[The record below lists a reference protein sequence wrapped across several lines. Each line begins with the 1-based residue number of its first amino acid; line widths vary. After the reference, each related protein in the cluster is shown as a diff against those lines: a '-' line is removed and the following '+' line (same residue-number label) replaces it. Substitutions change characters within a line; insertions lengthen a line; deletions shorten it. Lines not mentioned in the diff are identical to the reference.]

1 MANMNQFNPNAS
13 DPNDPGNPPPGTP
26 FVPPPG
32 ASMGAPPDDFDPSEY
47 MINYNERFR
56 NADPALFRDEVVR
69 QTSSCLISKYKP
81 NALLIGPAGGGKTK
95 IAEEIARRI
104 AVNDPSVPD
113 RLVGFTV
120 WELPLSNLVAGSSL
134 VGQLE
139 SKVKEVLAYAKDPKN
154 KVILFIDEI
163 HMMVDDGHE
172 TYTKI
177 AQIMKPALARGD
189 IRVIGA
195 TTNQEAQALMDDPAF
210 NRRFTRLLVDEL
222 SKEQTETI
230 LQSIQIPMFEHYDR
244 KIALNDKILHEIVS
258 VADEFRTMGSHR
270 PDNAITLL
278 DRSMADAYIQRKQL
292 EMKAKTD
299 PSIAQILAAVPS
311 VALSKSQM
319 RQTAMKIM
327 TGNNKKDDLDP
338 DALRSALSV
347 IHGQDGPLD
356 EMMGMIER
364 HDLNLDLDDAR
375 KPLAFLLAGDSGVG
389 KTEAVK
395 IIAKTVTGVK
405 PIILNMTEFHSPAS
419 INRIIG
425 APAGYVGYDSKGEL
439 PFDILETNPHQVILL
454 DEFEKADRSVQRLFM
469 SALDEGFIKTARGKI
484 VDFSRSIIVATTNA
498 GHTNHTGTL
507 GFTQGSTKKTSTAAA
522 VSALTKAF
530 DPELLN
536 RFTKVMHF
544 NSIDKDMFR
553 EILASSYARS
563 VAKVKASRSS
573 YAALPGL
580 PDALDDATL
589 DALTEKNFIKEFG
602 ARPVARV
609 VKTFIEDAILDGRK
623 AAKAAALQAAG
634 PDGDPAPFPGDSG
647 LSDSGAPQDDPVHP
661 D

>member
-1 MANMNQFNPNAS
+1 MALNQFNPSAS
-13 DPNDPGNPPPGTP
+13 DPDDPGGNPPPGIP
-26 FVPPPG
+26 FTPPPG
-32 ASMGAPPDDFDPSEY
+32 AHMGPPPDDFDPHEY
-47 MINYNERFR
+47 MIDYNDRFKG
-56 NADPALFRDEVVR
+56 ADPALFRDEVIR
-69 QTSSCLISKYKP
+69 QTISCLISKYKP

-95 IAEEIARRI
+95 IAEDIARRI
-104 AVNDPSVPD
+104 ANNDPSIPD
-113 RLVGFTV
+113 RLKGFTI

-139 SKVKEVLAYAKDPKN
+139 TKVKEVLEYARNSKN
-154 KVILFIDEI
+154 KAILFIDEI

-189 IRVIGA
+189 VRVIGA
-195 TTNQEAQALMDDPAF
+195 TTNQEAQSLMDDPAF

-222 SKEQTETI
+222 SKEQTEVI

-244 KIALNDKILHEIVS
+244 KIALNDRILHEVVN

-292 EMKAKTD
+292 ELKAKSD
-299 PSIAQILAAVPS
+299 PSMAQMLAAVPT

-319 RQTAMKIM
+319 RQTAMRIM

-338 DALRSALSV
+338 DGLRDDLSV
-347 IHGQDGPLD
+347 IRGQDEPLGV
-356 EMMGMIER
+356 MMEMIER
-364 HDLNLDLDDAR
+364 HDLNLDLDETR

-395 IIAKTVTGVK
+395 IIAKAVTGVK

-425 APAGYVGYDSKGEL
+425 APAGYIGYDSKGEL
-439 PFDILETNPHQVILL
+439 PFDILETNPYQVILL

-469 SALDEGFIKTARGKI
+469 SALDEGFIKTSRGKI

-498 GHTNHTGTL
+498 GHTNRTATL
-507 GFTQGSTKKTSTAAA
+507 GFTQGGTKKTSTAAS
-522 VSALTKAF
+522 VSALSKDF
-530 DPELLN
+530 DAELLN
-536 RFTKVMHF
+536 RFTQVMHF
-544 NSIDKDMFR
+544 NSIDEGLFR
-553 EILASSYARS
+553 EILADKYRRS
-563 VAKVKASRSS
+563 VAQVKASRSA
-573 YAALPGL
+573 YATLPGL
-580 PDALDDATL
+580 PDELDDATL
-589 DALTEKNFIKEFG
+589 DALVAKHFVKEFG
-602 ARPVARV
+602 ARPVARA
-609 VKTFIEDAILDGRK
+609 VKTFIEDAILDARR
-623 AAKAAALQAAG
+623 AARAAAAAAAMADPDPGGNDGGTPAEDAPNPENSPEDG
-634 PDGDPAPFPGDSG
+634 P
-647 LSDSGAPQDDPVHP
+647 
-661 D
+661 